1 MKLVHIIPEK
11 NRVFNIF
18 RTNDLPCVTKNR
30 QTTWHFGPTLICA
43 NLYENT
49 ESMILFHKW
58 AGFIKMPKVLDK
70 TIDNVI

>member
-1 MKLVHIIPEK
+1 MKLVLIIPEK

-18 RTNDLPCVTKNR
+18 RTNDLPCVTKKR

-49 ESMILFHKW
+49 ESTWQNYRQCDI
-58 AGFIKMPKVLDK
+58 
-70 TIDNVI
+70 

>member
-18 RTNDLPCVTKNR
+18 RTNDLPCVTKKR
-30 QTTWHFGPTLICA
+30 QTLGTLDQR
-43 NLYENT
+43 LYVLIY
-49 ESMILFHKW
+49 MKI
-58 AGFIKMPKVLDK
+58 PKVLDK